1 VNVKT
6 GKLTGLKSHDYH
18 VIMER
23 LMPIMFQGYFDD
35 VVWMVLVELSYFID
49 NYVLKKSVEMMEK
62 LEKEILVLLCKM
74 ENFFPLGFF
83 NPMQHI
89 LIHLPYEAK
98 VGGPVQYKW
107 MYHIERTLIYLKPMV
122 GNRARIEGCIAEVFT
137 FKEVAYFSS
146 VYITEEH
153 NVNAPMMRYNVDEE
167 PPCSVLSIFALRGTT
182 VGSST
187 SYYSTTEERKAALLY
202 MYANIDGMDKY
213 FK

>member
-1 VNVKT
+1 VDGVS
-6 GKLTGLKSHDYH
+6 GAKLFYRQLCA
-18 VIMER
+18 
-23 LMPIMFQGYFDD
+23 
-35 VVWMVLVELSYFID
+35 
-49 NYVLKKSVEMMEK
+49 
-62 LEKEILVLLCKM
+62 KEIGRDDGEVGEGDTSASM
-74 ENFFPLGFF
+74 QDGEFFPLGFF

-98 VGGPVQYKW
+98 AGGPVQYKW